1 MKFLVNKSDNSVRS
15 AHAEPVRFSV
25 SGRYLVDVPDGL
37 TVKAKTGVFQDLI
50 DEKLRA
56 FRTQLAATVS
66 LVYTVYDELISPADF
81 LISPGID
88 LNRCLYYSF
97 GPGKRV
103 EILPNGYVLTNPII
117 IPVDTSTVFVH
128 WYGFSLYSDP
138 GDPSDTPQPPRL
150 LYNYDTDIAGFVAF
164 KPSIFEVFIL
174 GYESLVTSGPIGPG
188 DTSFSVTNAAGYPAS
203 FPFMIIVDDE
213 IMQVDSILFNTL
225 NVTRVGGVA
234 HNASSVAALQLATPT
249 SDSRLALAL
258 AGGDNIRLRFK
269 NISAT
274 SRYLSDWLLLHDSVL

>member
-1 MKFLVNKSDNSVRS
+1 MKFLVNRSDNSVRS

-25 SGRYLVDVPDGL
+25 SGRYLIDVPDGL
-37 TVKAKTGVFQDLI
+37 TVKAKTGIFQDLI

-56 FRTQLAATVS
+56 FRTQLAATVN
-66 LVYTVYDELISPADF
+66 LTYTVYDELISPADF

-88 LNRCLYYSF
+88 LSRSLYYLF

-117 IPVDTSTVFVH
+117 IPVDTSAIFVH
-128 WYGFSLYSDP
+128 WYGFTLYSNP
-138 GDPSDTPQPPRL
+138 GDPSDTPQPPQL
-150 LYNYDTDIAGFVAF
+150 LYNYDTDIADFVAF
-164 KPSIFEVFIL
+164 NPSNFEVFIL

-188 DTSFSVTNAAGYPAS
+188 DTSFDVANAAGYPVS
-203 FPFMIIVDDE
+203 FPFTIIVDDE
-213 IMQVDSILFNTL
+213 TMQVDSILFNTL

-234 HNASSVAALQLATPT
+234 HNASSVAALQLSAPT

-258 AGGDNIRLRFK
+258 IGGNDIRLRFK
-269 NISAT
+269 NIST
-274 SRYLSDWLLLHDSVL
+274 TPRYLSDWLLLHDSVV